1 MDDLT
6 VDDIIGI
13 HSRLISQGG
22 GDARVLSEAGLHQ
35 VVFHVNLS
43 ADVFHKAAFVLFS
56 FSAYPPFRE
65 GNVQTA
71 LCIIKKILDAE
82 DYRIEFGD
90 KELADLVKGVESFSL
105 DIDDLEDQIRKYAQ
119 KTTGL

>member
-22 GDARVLSEAGLHQ
+22 GDGRVLSEAGLHQ

-71 LCIIKKILDAE
+71 HSLIKKILDAE
-82 DYRIEFGD
+82 DYRIDFGD
-90 KELADLVKGVESFSL
+90 KVLADLVKGVELFSL
-105 DIDDLEDQIRKYAQ
+105 EIEDLEDWMHRHAQ
-119 KTTGL
+119 KTT

>member
-6 VDDIIGI
+6 IDDIIGI
-13 HSRLISQGG
+13 HSHLISQVG

-105 DIDDLEDQIRKYAQ
+105 DIEDLEDQIRKYAQ

>member
-6 VDDIIGI
+6 IDDIIGI
-13 HSRLISQGG
+13 HSRLIAQVG

-35 VVFHVNLS
+35 IVFHVNLS

-105 DIDDLEDQIRKYAQ
+105 DIEDLEDQIRKYAQ